1 MTRCQIAQRIERH
14 TLANNRKPPMSIKYI
29 FRLPIAQP
37 QRQPEKQK
45 TSKHVRFVEIRFT
58 HFQAA
63 SHSRNRQ
70 PEK

>member
-1 MTRCQIAQRIERH
+1 M
-14 TLANNRKPPMSIKYI
+14 PIKYI

-45 TSKHVRFVEIRFT
+45 TSKHVCFIEIRFT